1 MRILFLEH
9 SRKPNLKLFTD
20 LFSRLLALKEQI
32 CTCTL
37 LLSDMYVGLQDHFYN
52 TSRNIQ
58 SNIIISPRLSPSPH
72 SIPTFATLRCFS
84 DIDLRVK
91 AFGSLFVCVRV
102 CMCICVCV

>member
-20 LFSRLLALKEQI
+20 RFSRLLALKEQI
-32 CTCTL
+32 CTCTFRYVCRL
-37 LLSDMYVGLQDHFYN
+37 KIIFITFLEIFSLLSLF
-52 TSRNIQ
+52 
-58 SNIIISPRLSPSPH
+58 SPRLSPSPH
-72 SIPTFATLRCFS
+72 PLPTFATLRCFS